1 MKKILSNKAGVTV
14 LEGVIALGLL
24 ALVTAG
30 AFGVLLAASRQTTR
44 PDVREE
50 MILAVEKASNMLK
63 IYTGVTDTSIIPG
76 SFRNGLCGTDAT
88 PLDNGEH
95 NIACQLP
102 PICDRTVVG
111 GSPRS
116 TFTYTVDTSNGRITF
131 NITCNGYML

>member
-50 MILAVEKASNMLK
+50 MILAVERANNELKVYTGLGDGAEANMLN
-63 IYTGVTDTSIIPG
+63 TDTFPQN
-76 SFRNGLCGTDAT
+76 RNPYRAGNQGTAVD
-88 PLDNGEH
+88 
-95 NIACQLP
+95 IKSYLP
-102 PICDRTVVG
+102 PICDRNN
-111 GSPRS
+111 SS
-116 TFTYTVDTSNGRITF
+116 FTFTVNGNTITF
-131 NITCNGYML
+131 DITCNGYTL